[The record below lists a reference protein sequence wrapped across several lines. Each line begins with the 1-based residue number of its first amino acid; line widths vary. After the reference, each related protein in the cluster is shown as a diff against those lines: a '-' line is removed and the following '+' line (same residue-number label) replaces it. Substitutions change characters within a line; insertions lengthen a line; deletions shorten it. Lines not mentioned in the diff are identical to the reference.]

1 MLNFINLFYFV
12 SKNYERISEIKNE
25 YLKLLGELTVVSDLS
40 DEIFFENLKQINETG
55 KIIVGIEN
63 NKIISSGTIIIEPK
77 IIRGGKSVGH
87 IEDIVVLEEMRG
99 KGIAQKL
106 LKQLINIGYETKC
119 YKVILDCE
127 IELESFYEK
136 SGFVKKGIQMSKYF

>member
-87 IEDIVVLEEMRG
+87 IEDIVVLEEMR
-99 KGIAQKL
+99 
-106 LKQLINIGYETKC
+106 
-119 YKVILDCE
+119 
-127 IELESFYEK
+127 
-136 SGFVKKGIQMSKYF
+136 